1 KKIFSV
7 KEVVFPWKRF
17 PEVDPILGPEMKSTG
32 EVMGIDKE
40 FGLAYYK
47 AQLSAGY
54 RLPERGNLFISVADR
69 DKPKIVELAKEF
81 EKLGFGIYATLGT
94 YTYLKKHGVKAKR
107 VLKVSEGR
115 PNVVDM
121 IINGDINLVINT
133 PSGKREKSDAY
144 YIRRACVQFNV
155 PYYTTVRAGYAVLE
169 AIKSIKKLKEEGEN
183 LSVHSLQEIYNI

>member
-1 KKIFSV
+1 
-7 KEVVFPWKRF
+7 
-17 PEVDPILGPEMKSTG
+17 MKSTG
-32 EVMGIDKE
+32 EVMGIDEE

-54 RLPERGNLFISVADR
+54 RLPEKGNVFISVADR
-69 DKPKIVELAKEF
+69 DKPKIIELARGFHE
-81 EKLGFGIYATLGT
+81 LGFRIFATSGT
-94 YTYLKKHGVKAKR
+94 YRLLKEKGIPAQK

-121 IINGDINLVINT
+121 IINGDIHLIINT

-144 YIRRACVQFNV
+144 YIRRAAVQFNV

-169 AIKSIKKLKEEGEN
+169 AIKSYRNLKEKGLS
-183 LSVHSLQEIYNI
+183 LSVRPLQAIHSV